1 MIGGLMKNLRVIEVG
16 ASYSVGY
23 CGRLLQALGAE
34 VVSVEPPWGL
44 ALRQAEPTF
53 ADSDGNE
60 RSAAFSYLAAG
71 KKSVAID
78 LSSKDGALMLEDLIS
93 NDAIVLLEG
102 GQEAL
107 GSSGLTN
114 QGLRSKF
121 PGLIVGSIT
130 RFGEDGPYSKYRG
143 GDFQAQALGG
153 LMHMVGHK
161 TREPLR
167 LGGHQAM
174 YDAALCMLVGVAA
187 ALYRRQ
193 KNGQGAELSTSLLEA
208 VAYIEWKSYSQF
220 QHDGTRMSRGGS
232 AGPFIL
238 RCKDGHSAF
247 YYRDRNWPIVRE
259 MFPDERLADPK
270 FETQKG
276 RDANRQ
282 ELQAILNEHTRDRSK
297 QDIYKEAQARGMPVG
312 YAATME
318 DLLASEHYR
327 SREFIAPIFDADS
340 TTAGMAPGAPWTVN
354 GQRPA
359 PGATVPNIGQHTD
372 MLSPTTSGPAANG

>member
-1 MIGGLMKNLRVIEVG
+1 MIAGLLEEVRVVEVG
-16 ASYSVGY
+16 ASYSVGF
-23 CGRLLQALGAE
+23 CGRLLRALGAE
-34 VVSVEPPWGL
+34 VITVEPPGGL
-44 ALRQAEPTF
+44 ALRTAEPLF
-53 ADSDGNE
+53 ADSDGNQ
-60 RSAAFSYLAAG
+60 RSAAFSYLAGG
-71 KKSVAID
+71 KKSVTID
-78 LSSKDGALMLEDLIS
+78 LHSSEGPPLLEGLIS
-93 NDAIVLLEG
+93 NNAILLLEG
-102 GQEAL
+102 GQHAL
-107 GSSGLTN
+107 GSAGLTSHA
-114 QGLRSKF
+114 LIRRF

-130 RFGEDGPYSKYRG
+130 QFGETGPYAKYRG

-167 LGGHQAM
+167 LGGHQAA
-174 YDAALCMLVGVAA
+174 YDAALSLLVGITA
-187 ALYRRQ
+187 ALYQRLTTH
-193 KNGQGAELSTSLLEA
+193 QGTELSTSLFEA

-259 MFPDERLADPK
+259 MFPDERLADPR

-282 ELQAILNEHTRDRSK
+282 ELQAILSEHTRDRSK
-297 QDIYKEAQARGMPVG
+297 HDIYKDAQARGMPVG
-312 YAATME
+312 YTATME
-318 DLLASEHYR
+318 DLVASDHYR
-327 SREFIAPIFDADS
+327 SRNFIAPIHDADGMAS
-340 TTAGMAPGAPWTVN
+340 GMAPGAPWTVN

-359 PGATVPNIGQHTD
+359 PGAAVPKIGQHND
-372 MLSPTTSGPAANG
+372 ALLRPARRAAAHG